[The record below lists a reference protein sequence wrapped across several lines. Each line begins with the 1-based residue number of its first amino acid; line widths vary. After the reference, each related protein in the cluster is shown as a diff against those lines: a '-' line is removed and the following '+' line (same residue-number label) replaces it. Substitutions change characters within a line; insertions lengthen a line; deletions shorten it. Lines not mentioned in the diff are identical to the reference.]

1 MPSINGCLHLS
12 MDSAVHLLHINDNQP
27 NTYTYIH
34 TSNTKLYLSILFLNL
49 LRFQSTVS
57 LNESTPSFL
66 HHFNKFFLQY
76 FFSLKDMLSSW
87 FFSWW
92 NSLVNTKSFYLI
104 LKIYKDDFFITNSLI
119 KVDDTIKV
127 LIPLYLIR

>member
-12 MDSAVHLLHINDNQP
+12 MDSAVHLLHINDNQS

-34 TSNTKLYLSILFLNL
+34 TSNTKLYLSIVFLNL

-76 FFSLKDMLSSW
+76 FFSLKDMSSSW
-87 FFSWW
+87 FFFWW
-92 NSLVNTKSFYLI
+92 NFLTNTKSFYLI
-104 LKIYKDDFFITNSLI
+104 FKIYKDDFFITNSLT
-119 KVDDTIKV
+119 KVDDIIKV
-127 LIPLYLIR
+127 LIPLYLVR